1 MTESAPTTKAE
12 ASEPT
17 LKEQVKAFRMGVQRR
32 IDELSQESSTLTTD
46 PLIEKLKAQR
56 TTLDLVLP
64 FIEESEAATRA
75 ALKDAIKELKIAI
88 ASIGRWNG
96 STVEQVEHASVPLVK
111 EVISKLSALAGE
123 QEG

>member
-1 MTESAPTTKAE
+1 MTESAPTTKAG
-12 ASEPT
+12 ASEPSLT
-17 LKEQVKAFRMGVQRR
+17 ERLKMIFKMKGKPEPS
-32 IDELSQESSTLTTD
+32 LSQIVRAMGESVGINWGVGTALSIMD
-46 PLIEKLKAQR
+46 A
-56 TTLDLVLP
+56 
-64 FIEESEAATRA
+64 IEEHERSDAATRA